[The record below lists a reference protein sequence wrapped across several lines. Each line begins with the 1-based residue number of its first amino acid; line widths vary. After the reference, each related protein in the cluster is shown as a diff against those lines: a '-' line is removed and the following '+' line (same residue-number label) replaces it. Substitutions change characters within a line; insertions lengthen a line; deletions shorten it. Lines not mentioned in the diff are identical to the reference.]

1 MRRWIPSLSWLLI
14 ALLVLT
20 LCLLSGCRSS
30 RPADAG
36 PAPDPRSAELGEQL
50 LAAFRDRDYDGFA
63 ALVPEPCRAETPEPA
78 FRSATE
84 NLARQFGSITSW
96 RYLGEAETPGFRQ
109 LLWLVRFERSPAAPG
124 KADAIRRELLFRLL
138 TGDTGSEVKIAGFGF
153 L

>member
-78 FRSATE
+78 FRAATE
-84 NLARQFGSITSW
+84 NLSRQFGSITGW
-96 RYLGEAETPGFRQ
+96 RCLGEAETPGFRQ
-109 LLWLVRFERSPAAPG
+109 LLWLVGFERPRSAPEHPG
-124 KADAIRRELLFRLL
+124 TVRRELLFRLL
-138 TGDTGSEVKIAGFGF
+138 TGDTGDGVKIAGFGF